1 MTSSASGA
9 EARGKTMYEVRVA
22 GPDDVHTHADEL
34 SALRQANQINQAFLA
49 GLLKHPD
56 PADQVLCVATVHGEA
71 TGNDLLAWACGRWRE
86 EVQDRPMVNKNRR
99 TLDDTWRQV
108 VRYAGGNPDEL
119 LGPSHDTLLARG

>member
-1 MTSSASGA
+1 
-9 EARGKTMYEVRVA
+9 MYEVRVA

-34 SALRQANQINQAFLA
+34 SALRQANQINQGFLA
-49 GLLKHPD
+49 DVLKHPD
-56 PADQVLCVATVHGEA
+56 PADMVLCLATVHGEA

-86 EVQDRPMVNKNRR
+86 EVQDRPLVNKNRR

-119 LGPSHDTLLARG
+119 LGPAHDTLLARG